1 MQLRCSGEDASAALV
16 VVEEAR
22 VVGLGWVV
30 GLGAS
35 SWSHLPWQSGGAKS
49 SMFDAV

>member
-30 GLGAS
+30 GLSA
-35 SWSHLPWQSGGAKS
+35 WSHLPWQSGGVKS
-49 SMFDAV
+49 SMFDAI